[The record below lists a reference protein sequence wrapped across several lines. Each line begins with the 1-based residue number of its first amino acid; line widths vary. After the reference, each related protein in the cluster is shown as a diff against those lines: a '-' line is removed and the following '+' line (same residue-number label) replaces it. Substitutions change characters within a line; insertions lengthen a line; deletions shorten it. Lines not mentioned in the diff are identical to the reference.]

1 MRRRRPIADVPDG
14 PDPGD
19 ARPDPLL
26 SLPWEHRGMS
36 EPTTDAAARPVVP
49 DAHAMSSSA
58 VASSLEVDPAV
69 GLSPDEVDHRR
80 ARSGRNEV
88 EAAVRPTLAAMVWDA
103 VTEPFVVLLFVAGVL
118 AIVLGEVRD
127 GALVLVGLLPIVV
140 ADVVTTFRSERA
152 LESLREAAAPTAR
165 VRRDGLVD
173 DIPAADLVPG
183 DVVLLRAGEIVP
195 ADLRLTMADRLLVD
209 RSALTGESVPE
220 LGSGEADPGGAALT
234 DRHSIAYAGTAIVA
248 GRGEGLVIAIG
259 YATEFGRIAH
269 GLADTE
275 RRRSPLQRELDRL
288 VRILL
293 VVAIGLIAITMGF
306 GFARGNSLGENVLAG
321 ISAAIA
327 AIPEEPPILLA
338 VILGLG
344 AYRLLRRG
352 VLVRRLSAEETLG
365 AVDLIITDKTGTLT
379 ENRLAV
385 RDILAPAG
393 PVVAV
398 DERQRLLGLA
408 LRAEEDAWH
417 LGAGARPG
425 SFTQALLAVA
435 EREGVAT
442 DLDRAELRS
451 AEGPSDGRPW
461 STTWSR
467 SDGANEGLAIGAPE
481 AVLRLAGDGIGEVG
495 PWHDLVDREAAAGG
509 RLLLLARA
517 TTPAAWTPLAVIA
530 FADPLRTDV
539 MDAMHVATRSGIQT
553 VVVTGDHPATATTI
567 SRQAGLDTTPER
579 VVLGS
584 ELAGWSDDDLRRHL
598 PRLSVVAR
606 AVPEDKLRLVDVA
619 RSSGRTVAV
628 TGDGVN
634 DAPALQHAD
643 VAVAMGSGTAVARDA
658 SDLVLGDDSFATL
671 MYGLREGRRIVA
683 NVQKGLVFLVSTHV
697 ALLGYILIATIA
709 GISQPLL
716 PLQILWLELFIDLA
730 TSVAFERE
738 AEEPGAMDRPPR
750 PRGRPLLTSGL
761 LARISVAG
769 GFSAAAALVVTLTH
783 QGTPDHVR
791 WVAYTTLVMAQVV
804 RAYANRSLTRPV
816 VTLRPN
822 VLLAAAC
829 VLVVVV
835 QAAIPYVPPF
845 AEAFRATTLDLSD
858 WAIVALIA
866 LSPAVIAEIIRA
878 VTGREWVA

>member
-1 MRRRRPIADVPDG
+1 MSEPDTAVAARPEGPAVPDG
-14 PDPGD
+14 HAVSAATVAASLGVDPGIG
-19 ARPDPLL
+19 L
-26 SLPWEHRGMS
+26 SLG
-36 EPTTDAAARPVVP
+36 
-49 DAHAMSSSA
+49 
-58 VASSLEVDPAV
+58 EV
-69 GLSPDEVDHRR
+69 GRR
-80 ARSGRNEV
+80 RELYGRNEV
-88 EAAVRPTLAAMVWDA
+88 EAAARPSLAAMVWDA
-103 VTEPFVVLLFVAGVL
+103 VSEPFVVLLFVAGVL

-127 GALVLVGLLPIVV
+127 GALVLIGLLPIVV

-152 LESLREAAAPTAR
+152 LESLREAAAPMAR
-165 VRRDGLVD
+165 VRRDGAVA
-173 DIPAADLVPG
+173 DIAAADLVPG

-195 ADLRLTMADRLLVD
+195 ADLRLTIADRLLVD

-220 LGSGEADPGGAALT
+220 LGSVEADRPDAGVT
-234 DRHSIAYAGTAIVA
+234 DRRSIAYSGTAIVA

-259 YATEFGRIAH
+259 HATEFGRIAQ

-293 VVAIGLIAITMGF
+293 VVAIGLIAITMGL

-327 AIPEEPPILLA
+327 AIPEEPPVLLA
-338 VILGLG
+338 VVLGLG

-385 RDILAPAG
+385 REVLTPDG
-393 PVVAV
+393 PTVA
-398 DERQRLLGLA
+398 DDHRRRLLGLA

-417 LGAGARPG
+417 LGDGARPG
-425 SFTQALLAVA
+425 SFTQALLAAARRANVDTHLD
-435 EREGVAT
+435 RT
-442 DLDRAELRS
+442 DLRWT
-451 AEGPSDGRPW
+451 EGPSDGRPW

-467 SDGANEGLAIGAPE
+467 RDGADEGLAIGAPE
-481 AVLRLAGDGIGEVG
+481 AVLQLAGDGRDDLG
-495 PWHDLVDREAAAGG
+495 PWHQLIDREATAGG

-517 TTPAAWTPLAVIA
+517 TTPTSWTPLAVIA
-530 FADPLRTDV
+530 FADPLRADV
-539 MDAMHVATRSGIQT
+539 VDAMDVAKRGGIQT
-553 VVVTGDHPATATTI
+553 LVVTGDHPATATTI
-567 SRQAGLDTTPER
+567 AREAGLDPAAER
-579 VVLGS
+579 VVVGS
-584 ELAGWSDDDLRRHL
+584 DLARWSDEVLRKRL
-598 PRLSVVAR
+598 PGLSVVAR

-619 RSSGRTVAV
+619 RGSGRTVAV

-697 ALLGYILIATIA
+697 ALLGFILIATIA

-716 PLQILWLELFIDLA
+716 PLQILWLELFIDLS

-750 PRGRPLLTSGL
+750 PRGRPLLTSTL

-769 GFSAAAALVVTLTH
+769 GFSAVAALIVTLTH
-783 QGTPDHVR
+783 EGTPEHVR

-822 VLLAAAC
+822 VLLATAC
-829 VLVVVV
+829 LLVVAV
-835 QAAIPYVPPF
+835 QIAIPYIPPF
-845 AEAFRATTLDLSD
+845 ADAFRATPLDTSD

-866 LSPAVIAEIIRA
+866 LAPAVLAEAIRA
-878 VTGREWVA
+878 ASGREWVA